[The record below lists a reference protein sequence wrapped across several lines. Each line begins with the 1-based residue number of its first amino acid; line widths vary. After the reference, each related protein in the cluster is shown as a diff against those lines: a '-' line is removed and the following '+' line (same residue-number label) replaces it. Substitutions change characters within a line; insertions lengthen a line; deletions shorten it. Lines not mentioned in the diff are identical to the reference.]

1 MGSGAGVRQERACGC
16 APRGPLPRPLSA
28 GLHPQSPAR
37 ASHSE
42 FPILQPGFRKE
53 TNPLCAPWCRFAPLW
68 GSQVWGKS
76 RALDGRILT
85 GEGVGASRGTRLPR
99 RGKEASW
106 WIHPGESAESL
117 VKKTVNS
124 FLLGQIER

>member
-1 MGSGAGVRQERACGC
+1 MRAAGAPPPPALGRS
-16 APRGPLPRPLSA
+16 AP
-28 GLHPQSPAR
+28 PAAPPR

-42 FPILQPGFRKE
+42 FPIPQPGFRKE

-76 RALDGRILT
+76 KALDGRILT

-106 WIHPGESAESL
+106 RIHRGESAESL

>member
-1 MGSGAGVRQERACGC
+1 MRAAGAPPPPALGRS
-16 APRGPLPRPLSA
+16 AP
-28 GLHPQSPAR
+28 PAAPPR

-42 FPILQPGFRKE
+42 FPIPQPGFRKE

-76 RALDGRILT
+76 KALDGRILT

-106 WIHPGESAESL
+106 RIDLFSFSPALSFGNPGGALVGREGRRGGDSAL
-117 VKKTVNS
+117 
-124 FLLGQIER
+124 